1 MRKGVGFAD
10 AVKAWSKKAEAQ
22 MEEAFQESCKM
33 LAERLV
39 SHTPKVT
46 GFLGHSLDASLNAMP
61 TIRPDMRPPAN
72 AGLNAGLGTY
82 PSPLPRLNA
91 KIEGARLGDTV
102 HIGFQ
107 AAYAEI
113 TEYGDGG
120 ARRPHAMVR
129 LTRQAWPEISKEAV
143 RRAKANKR

>member
-10 AVKAWSKKAEAQ
+10 AVKAWSKKTEAQ

-61 TIRPDMRPPAN
+61 TIRPDMRPPAG
-72 AGLNAGLGTY
+72 ASTGSYA
-82 PSPLPRLNA
+82 SPLPSLNA

-107 AAYAEI
+107 AAYAEVA
-113 TEYGDGG
+113 EYGDG
-120 ARRPHAMVR
+120 ARSPSAMVR
-129 LTRQAWPEISKEAV
+129 LTRQAWPEIQKAAV
-143 RRAKANKR
+143 RRVKAKNR